1 MRASAL
7 ALRGDKERSDML
19 KQYLIPKTFTTG
31 DIPLEYEYTVK
42 NCDMCTRKI
51 CRLLKYEWNASF
63 ESLFRLVENY
73 DFTVKIN
80 CFGDMRL
87 IAPNSKTAFNFYHII
102 TFNHL
107 LGVTNDERK

>member
-1 MRASAL
+1 
-7 ALRGDKERSDML
+7 ML

-31 DIPLEYEYTVK
+31 DIPVEYEYTVK
-42 NCDMCTRKI
+42 TCDMRTRKSR
-51 CRLLKYEWNASF
+51 RLLKYVWNASF
-63 ESLFRLVENY
+63 ESLFGLVANY

-80 CFGDMRL
+80 IFGDMRL

-107 LGVTNDERK
+107 LGVIKDERE